1 MTSPTQTSAEEP
13 FALEGSSAGA
23 DQVDAAL
30 EATRAVANLT
40 AAAAAATA
48 ASADQ
53 HATADLPLRRNRDFR
68 IVLGGQTVSAF
79 GDAVTFTAM
88 PLLVLAITGSGIAM
102 GLVGALQTIP
112 DLILGLPAGAIA
124 DRWDRRK
131 LMLWADAGRA
141 LLTALIPIAV
151 LAGWNTMVVIVLV
164 TAPINALRVLFMA
177 GFSSSVP
184 SLVGR
189 SQVARANGTIEAIL
203 SLSFIAGPAL
213 AGILVGTI
221 GAGQTL
227 AIDAVSFAVSA
238 ASLSLVRRPLQA
250 ARLGPR
256 DTHFIADIVEG
267 LRFVIHQRTLRTV
280 ITYWSATS
288 VVAASLT
295 NALIYL
301 LTIDQHATP
310 QIARR
315 DPLGLRVRLHRRC
328 RPGRCD
334 LTAAPGADDARR
346 QHRERARALSLSP
359 SSTSHSS
366 RRSSR

>member
-1 MTSPTQTSAEEP
+1 MPDRP
-13 FALEGSSAGA
+13 RRGGG
-23 DQVDAAL
+23 
-30 EATRAVANLT
+30 
-40 AAAAAATA
+40 
-48 ASADQ
+48 
-53 HATADLPLRRNRDFR
+53 HPDLPLRRNRDFG
-68 IVLGGQTVSAF
+68 IVLAGQSVSAL

-88 PLLVLAITGSGIAM
+88 PLLVLAITGSGVAM

-112 DLILGLPAGAIA
+112 DLVLGLPAGAIA

-151 LAGWNTMVVIVLV
+151 LAGWNTMAVILLV

-189 SQVARANGTIEAIL
+189 SQVARANGTIEAIF

-221 GAGQTL
+221 GAGPTL

-250 ARLGPR
+250 ARTRAARDALHGRHRRGP
-256 DTHFIADIVEG
+256 AV
-267 LRFVIHQRTLRTV
+267 
-280 ITYWSATS
+280 
-288 VVAASLT
+288 
-295 NALIYL
+295 
-301 LTIDQHATP
+301 
-310 QIARR
+310 R
-315 DPLGLRVRLHRRC
+315 DPRAHAC
-328 RPGRCD
+328 GR
-334 LTAAPGADDARR
+334 
-346 QHRERARALSLSP
+346 
-359 SSTSHSS
+359 
-366 RRSSR
+366 